1 MKEILESIATSID
14 WFSLLTAIWTVCLVP
29 IGKQIYD
36 WLKSKK
42 LDKYADILYS
52 EVKKAVKSVYE
63 TSVKDVKGTDEW
75 TEEKQKEVKELAKS
89 KAIQALS
96 TSAYKMLKEANDD
109 FEEYL
114 DSLIGT
120 ALYDVK
126 HE

>member
-1 MKEILESIATSID
+1 MEEILQNID
-14 WFSLLTAIWTVCLVP
+14 WMSLISAIWTIVLVP

-42 LDKYADILYS
+42 LDKYASILYD
-52 EVKKAVKSVYE
+52 EVVKAVKSVYE
-63 TSVKDVKGTDEW
+63 TTVKDLKGTEGWDEE
-75 TEEKQKEVKELAKS
+75 TKEYVKELAKD

-96 TSAYKMLKEANDD
+96 SIAYKSLKEANEN

-126 HE
+126 NGSQ

>member
-1 MKEILESIATSID
+1 MKEILQTID
-14 WFSLLTAIWTVCLVP
+14 WMSLISAIWTIVLVP
-29 IGKQIYD
+29 IEKQIYD

-42 LDKYADILYS
+42 LDKYASILYD
-52 EVKKAVKSVYE
+52 EVVKAVKSVYE
-63 TSVKDVKGTDEW
+63 TTVKDLKGTEGWDEE
-75 TEEKQKEVKELAKS
+75 TKECVKELAKD

-96 TSAYKMLKEANDD
+96 SIAYKSLKEANED

-126 HE
+126 NGLK

>member
-1 MKEILESIATSID
+1 MEKILQNID
-14 WFSLLTAIWTVCLVP
+14 WVSLISAIWTIILVP

-42 LDKYADILYS
+42 LDKYASILYD
-52 EVKKAVKSVYE
+52 EVVKAVKSVYE
-63 TSVKDVKGTDEW
+63 TTVKDLKGTEGWDEE
-75 TEEKQKEVKELAKS
+75 TKEYVKELAKN

-96 TSAYKMLKEANDD
+96 SIAYKSLKEANED

-126 HE
+126 NGLR

>member
-1 MKEILESIATSID
+1 MKEILQTID
-14 WFSLLTAIWTVCLVP
+14 WMSLISAIWTIVLVP

-42 LDKYADILYS
+42 LDKYASILYD
-52 EVKKAVKSVYE
+52 EVVKAVKSVYE
-63 TSVKDVKGTDEW
+63 TTVKDLKGTEGWDEE
-75 TEEKQKEVKELAKS
+75 TKEYVKELAKD

-96 TSAYKMLKEANDD
+96 SIAYKSLKEANEN

-126 HE
+126 NGLK